1 MAALASER
9 RLLMLV
15 AAAMT
20 LTMALAS
27 WNWALG
33 LDQASS
39 RLLTG
44 VAMLALWAFVE
55 WRVPRQC
62 ALPGSSAGVISWHRA
77 VFATI
82 GLFIAMRHGVRLA
95 FALQYLDPAWVP
107 VAQRSLHVVAGGLIA
122 VWGNYLPKLMSPWHP
137 EEEPFDW
144 QRVHRFVGWAAT
156 IGGIGTM
163 LIWVTLP
170 IDQADAWEPA
180 IVGGVVVLSLGRKL
194 YSLATHSGPRG
205 RAESRPL

>member
-20 LTMALAS
+20 LMMALATWS
-27 WNWALG
+27 WALG
-33 LDQASS
+33 IDHASL

-44 VAMLALWAFVE
+44 VVMLVLWGFVE

-62 ALPGSSAGVISWHRA
+62 AVRGSGAGVIRWHRA

-95 FALQYLDPAWVP
+95 FELQYLDPEWVP
-107 VAQRSLHVVAGGLIA
+107 VARRSLHVVAGGLMA
-122 VWGNYLPKLMSPWHP
+122 VWGNYLPKLMSPWQP

-144 QRVHRFVGWAAT
+144 QRVHRFVGWAFT

-163 LIWVTLP
+163 LTWVTLP
-170 IDQADAWEPA
+170 IDRADGWEPA
-180 IVGGVVVLSLGRKL
+180 IVGCVVVLSLGRKL